1 MSSGAFWFAERVTNF
16 AYDVLVIGSGFGG
29 SVSALRLS
37 EKGYRVGV
45 LEAGRRWE
53 PADFPDSTSDPRQL
67 VWVPRLKMTGTMRIS
82 PIGNCTIVSAAAVG
96 GGSIIYGNTLYEPL
110 EEFWSDPQWAHITD
124 WKAEL
129 APYYDQ
135 AKRMLGAGENPRT
148 SAADDLLL
156 DVARDLGVAE
166 TFHRTQVGVF
176 FGTPGETVPDP
187 YFGGAGPDRTGC
199 TFCARCFS
207 GCPHNAK
214 NTLLTNYLH
223 LAESAGAVVHP
234 LTTVTDV
241 RPLPGGGYEVR
252 TVRSDRWVRRERRT
266 FTAEQVVFSA
276 AALGTQKLLHRL
288 KRNGSLP
295 TISERLGEL
304 SRTNSEAGLMAMSTT
319 RRDMADGVAISSSI
333 HPEPHTHVEICRY
346 GSGQDALLSSS
357 APLIDGG
364 PLRPLRLLG
373 QLLRHPRTQFR
384 LMRMHGKAEGS
395 AFILVM
401 QSLDNS
407 VTSYLKRGLL
417 GTRLRTRQGT
427 GEPNPDWIPI
437 AHRITRMFATRM
449 GGHPRGSM
457 ADPFNQPVTAHYL
470 GGAVIGLTPEHGVI
484 DPYQRLFGYDGLHV
498 IDGSAVSAN
507 LGVNPSLTITA
518 QSERAV
524 ALWPNKGEPDPRPTL
539 GSPYERLAP
548 VAPERPVVPA
558 GAIGALR
565 L

>member
-1 MSSGAFWFAERVTNF
+1 VPHDHD
-16 AYDVLVIGSGFGG
+16 YDVIVVGSGFGG

-53 PADFPDSTSDPRQL
+53 PADFPDTSKDPRTL
-67 VWVPRLKMTGTMRIS
+67 VWLPRLKMTGTMRLS
-82 PIGNCTIVSAAAVG
+82 PIGNCTVVSAAAVG

-124 WKAEL
+124 WRSEL

-135 AKRMLGAGENPRT
+135 AKRMLGANDNPRT

-156 DVARDLGVAE
+156 DVARDLGVAD

-176 FGTPGETVPDP
+176 FGEPGTTVPDP
-187 YFGGAGPDRTGC
+187 YFGGAGPERTGC

-207 GCPHNAK
+207 GCPTNAK

-223 LAESAGAVVHP
+223 LAEKAGATIHP
-234 LTTVTDV
+234 MTTVTDV
-241 RPLPGGGYEVR
+241 RPLPGGGYRVS
-252 TVRSDRWVRRERRT
+252 TVRSDGWVRRHRRT

-288 KRNGSLP
+288 KRNGALP
-295 TISERLGEL
+295 NLSDRLGEL
-304 SRTNSEAGLMAMSTT
+304 SRTNSEAGLMAMSRT
-319 RRDMADGVAISSSI
+319 RRDMADGVAISASI
-333 HPEPHTHVEICRY
+333 HPELHTHVEICRY
-346 GSGQDALLSSS
+346 GPGQDALLSSS

-364 PLRPLRLLG
+364 PWRPLRFLATLM
-373 QLLRHPRTQFR
+373 RHPLTQLRF
-384 LMRMHGKAEGS
+384 MTMEQKAEGS

-407 VTSYLKRGLL
+407 VTSFLSRGLF

-437 AHRITRMFATRM
+437 AHQITRLFAAKM
-449 GGHPRGSM
+449 DGSPRASM

-470 GGAVIGLTPEHGVI
+470 GGAVIGTSPTDGVI
-484 DPYQRLFGYDGLHV
+484 DPYQRVFGHPGLHV

-524 ALWPNKGEPDPRPTL
+524 ALWPNKGEPDPRPAPAP
-539 GSPYERLAP
+539 GAPYVALQP
-548 VAPERPVVPA
+548 VAPHQPAVPA
-558 GAIGALR
+558 GAPGELR
-565 L
+565 F